1 MTSGGA
7 SGITRNFLSTR
18 SRPSKRSTQ
27 GDAISLAT
35 VDDSLQ
41 ARGAMM
47 RKQDDTEIFG
57 GREGEDGLTYGERS
71 VPEKK
76 ILGTSTT
83 SQRGRA
89 RTARPTTLEAG
100 RRGSPGGEMRRRG
113 GEKGGRE
120 GEKRKAVWLVERG
133 RVGVVLVGDP
143 AWYRLPGP
151 RASFFPLASCPHGAP
166 C

>member
-76 ILGTSTT
+76 FWALLP
-83 SQRGRA
+83 RVN
-89 RTARPTTLEAG
+89 EAERG
-100 RRGSPGGEMRRRG
+100 RRGQRPSRQDDVGV
-113 GEKGGRE
+113 RE
-120 GEKRKAVWLVERG
+120 GR
-133 RVGVVLVGDP
+133 
-143 AWYRLPGP
+143 
-151 RASFFPLASCPHGAP
+151 
-166 C
+166 